1 MLCLGPE
8 ANTKPVKLI
17 EQCENCAG
25 QCGAWAAK
33 AAQNFHLLLMMMMV
47 MLWVLIVRAARAEGG
62 QLLKIILISPALSLI
77 FTGQPEILGVSYP
90 PGVTKI
96 PCLEYRSCDIVTILD
111 NLWKKSTLSSVGI
124 FYWVE
129 WS

>member
-96 PCLEYRSCDIVTILD
+96 PCLEYRSCD
-111 NLWKKSTLSSVGI
+111 NP
-124 FYWVE
+124 
-129 WS
+129 